1 MPTIPVFVTRGGGR
15 PVPVG
20 LHIAR
25 DAYVFDLIDAVIV
38 KLKLDVAAD
47 MVTLR
52 LAGEPGAVL
61 HAFSRLAAAGVHEE
75 SHLVIE
81 VIGAPPVGACIKG
94 ELPLGLHSEQ
104 GAIGR
109 GNRGCL
115 KKRLGH

>member
-15 PVPVG
+15 PVG

-25 DAYVFDLIDAVIV
+25 DAFVFDLIDAVIV

-81 VIGAPPVGACIKG
+81 VIDAPPVGACKKG
-94 ELPLGLHSEQ
+94 NYHGVTFGGCRHW
-104 GAIGR
+104 R

>member
-38 KLKLDVAAD
+38 KLKLDVTAD
-47 MVTLR
+47 MVTLH

-61 HAFSRLAAAGVHEE
+61 HAFSRLEAAGVHEE

-81 VIGAPPVGACIKG
+81 VIDPPPVGAYIKG
-94 ELPLGLHSEQ
+94 ELALGLHSE
-104 GAIGR
+104 GAPLEVAIVAA
-109 GNRGCL
+109 
-115 KKRLGH
+115 